1 MCFVRIFCS
10 FVLLLC
16 HFSRVFYVVSQFAYH
31 SISFQIYMF
40 VLRYWWSSAEDKVI
54 LALGLEE
61 EKEVLVEV

>member
-1 MCFVRIFCS
+1 M
-10 FVLLLC
+10 
-16 HFSRVFYVVSQFAYH
+16 VSQFAYY

-40 VLRYWWSSAEDKVI
+40 VLRYWWSSTEDKVI